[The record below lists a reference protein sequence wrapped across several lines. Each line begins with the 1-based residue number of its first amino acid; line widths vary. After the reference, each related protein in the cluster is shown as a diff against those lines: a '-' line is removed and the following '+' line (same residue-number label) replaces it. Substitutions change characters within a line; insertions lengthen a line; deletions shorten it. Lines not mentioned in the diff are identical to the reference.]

1 MHPYPTESVNDKKIV
16 ALLKDGAVGVLPTDT
31 VNGLVCP
38 ATNKEAVMRLYSL
51 KQREQKPGTILA
63 SSLEQLIA
71 LGLKKRYLKAVEH
84 YWPGPISIV
93 IPGGPEL
100 SYLHQGKGTL
110 AVRITS
116 DKKLNMLID
125 KVGPLLSSSAN
136 QPGQPPANSIKEAR
150 GYFGH
155 NVDFYV
161 DGGDMSERKP
171 STVIRIIDD
180 AVEVLRAGAVTIN
193 ESGRII
199 K

>member
-1 MHPYPTESVNDKKIV
+1 MNPYPTESVNDKKIV
-16 ALLKDGAVGVLPTDT
+16 ALLKDSAVGVLPTDT
-31 VNGLVCP
+31 VNGLVCL
-38 ATNKEAVMRLYSL
+38 ATNKEAATRLYSL

-63 SSLEQLIA
+63 SSLEQLTA

-84 YWPGPISIV
+84 YWPGPVSVV
-93 IPGGPEL
+93 IPCGPEL
-100 SYLHQGKGTL
+100 SYLHQGQGTL

-116 DKKLNMLID
+116 DKKLNMLMD

-136 QPGQPPANSIKEAR
+136 QPGQPPANYIEEAWE
-150 GYFGH
+150 YFGH
-155 NVDFYV
+155 SVDFYV
-161 DGGDMSERKP
+161 DGGNMSDRKP

-180 AVEVLRAGAVTIN
+180 VVEVLRAGAVTIN